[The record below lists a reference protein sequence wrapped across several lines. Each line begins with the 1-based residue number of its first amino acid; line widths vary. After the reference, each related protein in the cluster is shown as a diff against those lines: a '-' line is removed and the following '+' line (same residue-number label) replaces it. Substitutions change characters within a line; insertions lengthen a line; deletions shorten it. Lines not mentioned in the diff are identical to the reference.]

1 MIEIVNG
8 IIIITLIIIIYKYVE
23 KSNYDIILQKSS
35 INGKEYLVR
44 NLPDSKQE
52 AADML
57 AKISIKLQKLVDI
70 VQNMGVDAIY
80 DKYMKD
86 DIIKETSGGGSG
98 KKDLIEGQN
107 EEGSSEQKNLEFKI
121 KKKLKGDI
129 ERLVKN
135 FNPDAISENA
145 GDTAQFTS
153 YSVNKGEKLVFC
165 IRDKKKGE
173 PIVKENIMTF
183 VIIHECAH
191 LLNESVGHDV
201 SFWSAMKL
209 LLKIAIDNGIYKN
222 IDFNSS
228 PQEYCGI
235 NISDNPLK

>member
-44 NLPDSKQE
+44 NLPDKQK
-52 AADML
+52 AADTI
-57 AKISIKLQKLVDI
+57 ATIAIKLQQLVDI
-70 VQNMGVDAIY
+70 IQNMGADSIY
-80 DKYMKD
+80 DKYLKL

-107 EEGSSEQKNLEFKI
+107 EEGSSEQKNLEHKI
-121 KKKLKGDI
+121 KMDLKDNI

-135 FNPDAISENA
+135 FNADAISENTPNSA
-145 GDTAQFTS
+145 HTS
-153 YSVNKGEKLVFC
+153 YSQNKGEKIVFC
-165 IRDKKKGE
+165 IRQKNDKE
-173 PIVKENIMTF
+173 EIVKLNTLLF
-183 VIIHECAH
+183 VAYHECSH
-191 LLNESVGHDV
+191 IYTKSISHTPE
-201 SFWSAMKL
+201 FWNNFRL
-209 LLKIAIDNGIYKN
+209 ILRIAIDNGLYENVDYNNK
-222 IDFNSS
+222 SE
-228 PQEYCGI
+228 EYCGI

>member
-8 IIIITLIIIIYKYVE
+8 IIIITLIIIVYKYFE
-23 KSNYDIILQKSS
+23 RMSYDVIMQKSS

-70 VQNMGVDAIY
+70 IQNMGVDAIY

-86 DIIKETSGGGSG
+86 DIIKETSGGGNS

-107 EEGSSEQKNLEFKI
+107 EEGSSEQKNLEYKI

-135 FNPDAISENA
+135 FNPDTISENS
-145 GDTAQFTS
+145 GDSVHTS

-165 IRDKKKGE
+165 IRDKKEGD
-173 PIVKENIMTF
+173 PIVKENILTF

-191 LLNESVGHDV
+191 LMNESVGHDV

-209 LLKIAIDNGIYKN
+209 LLKVSIDNGIYKN

>member
-1 MIEIVNG
+1 M
-8 IIIITLIIIIYKYVE
+8 
-23 KSNYDIILQKSS
+23 QKSS

-57 AKISIKLQKLVDI
+57 AKLSIKLQKLVDI
-70 VQNMGVDAIY
+70 VQNMGADSIY
-80 DKYMKD
+80 DKYLKL

-107 EEGSSEQKNLEFKI
+107 EEGSSEQKNLEYKI

-165 IRDKKKGE
+165 IRDKKEGD
-173 PIVKENIMTF
+173 PIVKENILTF

-191 LLNESVGHDV
+191 LACAEIGHTF
-201 SFWSAMKL
+201 SFWENFRL
-209 LLKIAIDNGIYKN
+209 LLRVAIDNGIYKN

>member
-44 NLPDSKQE
+44 NLPDKQK
-52 AADML
+52 AADTI
-57 AKISIKLQKLVDI
+57 ATIAIKLQQLVDI
-70 VQNMGVDAIY
+70 IQNMGADSIY
-80 DKYMKD
+80 DKYLKL

-107 EEGSSEQKNLEFKI
+107 EEGSSEQKNLEYKI

-135 FNPDAISENA
+135 FNPDTISENS
-145 GDTAQFTS
+145 GDSVHTS

-165 IRDKKKGE
+165 IRDKKEGE

-191 LLNESVGHDV
+191 LACDEIGHTF
-201 SFWSAMKL
+201 SFWEIMRL
-209 LLKIAIDNGIYKN
+209 LLRISIDNGIYKN

>member
-8 IIIITLIIIIYKYVE
+8 IIIITLIIIIYKYFEKASYDVVMV
-23 KSNYDIILQKSS
+23 KSNV
-35 INGKEYLVR
+35 NGKEYLVR

-70 VQNMGVDAIY
+70 IQNMGADAIY

-107 EEGSSEQKNLEFKI
+107 EEGSSEQKNLEYKI

-135 FNPDAISENA
+135 FNPDTISENS
-145 GDTAQFTS
+145 GDSVHTS

-165 IRDKKKGE
+165 IRDKKEGD

-191 LLNESVGHDV
+191 LACDEIGHTF
-201 SFWSAMKL
+201 SFWEIMRL
-209 LLKIAIDNGIYKN
+209 LLRISIDNGIYKN

>member
-86 DIIKETSGGGSG
+86 DIG
-98 KKDLIEGQN
+98 N
-107 EEGSSEQKNLEFKI
+107 
-121 KKKLKGDI
+121 
-129 ERLVKN
+129 
-135 FNPDAISENA
+135 
-145 GDTAQFTS
+145 
-153 YSVNKGEKLVFC
+153 
-165 IRDKKKGE
+165 
-173 PIVKENIMTF
+173 
-183 VIIHECAH
+183 
-191 LLNESVGHDV
+191 
-201 SFWSAMKL
+201 
-209 LLKIAIDNGIYKN
+209 
-222 IDFNSS
+222 
-228 PQEYCGI
+228 
-235 NISDNPLK
+235 

>member
-8 IIIITLIIIIYKYVE
+8 IIIITLIIIIYKYFEKASYDVVMV
-23 KSNYDIILQKSS
+23 KSNV
-35 INGKEYLVR
+35 NGKEYLVR

-57 AKISIKLQKLVDI
+57 ANISIKLQNLLDI
-70 VQNMGVDAIY
+70 IQNMGVDAIY

-107 EEGSSEQKNLEFKI
+107 EEGSSEQKNLEYKI

-135 FNPDAISENA
+135 FNADALSENA
-145 GDTAQFTS
+145 GDSVHTS

-165 IRDKKKGE
+165 LRQKNEKE
-173 PIVKENIMTF
+173 EIVKLNTALF
-183 VIIHECAH
+183 VSYHELSH
-191 LLNESVGHDV
+191 LCTESIGHTPD
-201 SFWSAMKL
+201 FWNNFRL
-209 LLKIAIDNGIYKN
+209 ILKIAIDNGLYQN
-222 IDFNSS
+222 IDFNSK
-228 PQEYCGI
+228 PEPYCGI